1 MRALKLRKI
10 LYRSGGKFTT
20 KKTFP
25 DVFEFK
31 CVRELFQWE
40 RSTIFPSTFLSLC
53 WWENCSKIV
62 KNFHANHEGNFGV
75 VKKFCTIFQVS
86 SPGKTLMSL
95 EALLTKRPKAFIL
108 LSKRTWGLRTQLEIA
123 FLDDESHASHVLIQ
137 KPQIH
142 IQPAHTH
149 KNTLCGKAFMV
160 GKNHTTQMWFPC
172 WTAIVKTWIVVEPKT
187 CCTWSVNDVRRP
199 FNFYET
205 SS

>member
-1 MRALKLRKI
+1 MRALKLRQI

-20 KKTFP
+20 KKNFSG
-25 DVFEFK
+25 
-31 CVRELFQWE
+31 CVWVWVCARIVSLE
-40 RSTIFPSTFLSLC
+40 RGAQFSPQHLC
-53 WWENCSKIV
+53 LCVGEKIV